1 MVSLNTGLKTSWMEL
16 KDLHKILSK
25 AFLGIML
32 IIFALTNTAQAMPEI
47 FPLDQLKSGMNGK
60 AYTVVDGS
68 GKIESFNVHIVGITD
83 DGKGSKRMIMAEAS
97 GDVIRRTGGIL
108 QGMSG
113 SPIYIDGKLVG
124 ALAATLKEMNPYTF
138 FITPIEDMLEM
149 WTLPD
154 PKAQVNHYKIAK
166 AEEENKSAEESAE
179 PENKSAEESTEPE
192 NKSAE
197 ESTELENK
205 SAEESAEPVEECIEP
220 EDEPEENTVEEM
232 GAFYLSG
239 FNSEGARFLSQT
251 LGLKNLQTATAS
263 TVERG
268 IKFDASLEPGSALGV
283 AIIYGDFSLGATG
296 TVTAV
301 EGKKILAFGH
311 SFTHAGNVNYF
322 MTDASVIGSISGA
335 NTSGV
340 KLAGIGHV
348 IGRINQDRE
357 SGVAGVLGTFP
368 AVVPVT
374 VTIKD
379 TSLNKEETYNAT
391 IAYNENLVPKL
402 SASIAYTALS
412 KMADTLAES
421 TADVEFNIK
430 TDSIASGEISRKNM
444 FYNASD
450 VGQVAVLELM
460 QALNLVCSNTKQE
473 SNIFGVDVNISFET
487 ERRTAS
493 IVSISPD
500 KKKVKPGETVNLT
513 VELQPYRKPTEKVI
527 VPYTVP
533 LTARQGNLSLEIH
546 GGALVPV
553 NQALASAAGIVTADS
568 NKSYED
574 KINEFLKTGKNNQLV
589 VEVGASNEAKTDKE
603 IRREIAQAKR
613 AQERLKKEGKTPKK
627 VDNKVDTNY
636 IIDNVMRTTLS
647 VEKV

>member
-1 MVSLNTGLKTSWMEL
+1 MQ
-16 KDLHKILSK
+16 KILSK
-25 AFLGIML
+25 LFLTVAL
-32 IIFALTNTAQAMPEI
+32 IIFSLSSTALAMPEI
-47 FPLDQLKSGMNGK
+47 FPLDQIKSGMNGK

-68 GKIESFNVHIVGITD
+68 GKIESFDVHIVGLTD
-83 DGKGSKRMIMAEAS
+83 DGKVSKRMIMAEAS
-97 GDVIRRTGGIL
+97 GEVVKRTGGVL
-108 QGMSG
+108 HGMSG
-113 SPIYIDGKLVG
+113 SPVYIDGKLVG
-124 ALAATLKEMNPYTF
+124 ALSVVLKEMNPYTF
-138 FITPIEDMLEM
+138 FITPIEDMLEL
-149 WTLPD
+149 WNLPD
-154 PKAQVNHYKIAK
+154 PKAQVNFFKVAK
-166 AEEENKSAEESAE
+166 AEESEEKKSEEE
-179 PENKSAEESTEPE
+179 TEEIETSEIETEE
-192 NKSAE
+192 LTE
-197 ESTELENK
+197 EE
-205 SAEESAEPVEECIEP
+205 AVEEVE
-220 EDEPEENTVEEM
+220 EELLEEAPEEISETEDL
-232 GAFYLSG
+232 GTFYLSG
-239 FNSEGARFLSQT
+239 FNSDGAKFLRQT
-251 LGLKNLQTATAS
+251 LGLKNLQAAPS

-268 IKFDASLEPGSALGV
+268 LKFDANLEPGSALGV

-301 EGKKILAFGH
+301 EDKKILAFGH
-311 SFTHAGNVNYF
+311 SFLHTGNVNYF

-335 NTSGV
+335 NSTGV
-340 KLAGIGHV
+340 KLAGIGQI
-348 IGRINQDRE
+348 IGRINQDRD
-357 SGVAGVLGTFP
+357 SGVAGILGTFP

-379 TSLNKEETYNAT
+379 TALEKEETYT
-391 IAYNENLVPKL
+391 SIIAYNENLVPKL
-402 SASIAYTALS
+402 GASIAYTALS

-421 TADVEFNIK
+421 TVDIDFNIK

-444 FYNASD
+444 FYNSSD

-513 VELQPYRKPTEKVI
+513 VELQPYRKPTEKI
-527 VPYTVP
+527 IIPYTVP

-553 NQALASAAGIVTADS
+553 NQAMANAGIITADS
-568 NKSYED
+568 NKTYEE
-574 KINEFLKTGKNNQLV
+574 KINDFLKTGKNNQLV
-589 VEVGASNEAKTDKE
+589 VEVGASNENKTDKE
-603 IRREIAQAKR
+603 IRRGIAQAKK
-613 AQERLKKEGKTPKK
+613 AQARLKKEGKSTKK
-627 VDNKVDTNY
+627 ADSKVETNY